1 MIVAACI
8 GAYLLPFFL
17 FPTLYEVHAYYS
29 VACGVFLIFAVAKL
43 LTEES

>member
-1 MIVAACI
+1 MIVLICF
-8 GAYLLPFFL
+8 GAFLLPFFL

-29 VACGVFLIFAVAKL
+29 VACGVFLILGVAKM